1 MISHALLHWLEQHAL
16 EIDQTAELSHEIL
29 RRLGQEGLF
38 AIGVATEYGGSG
50 GDFTDAVQALS
61 EVASHSMTAAF
72 MFWGHRTYI
81 ELLVRSPQYPLH
93 AHRLPAL
100 LSGEYAGATGLSNMM
115 KFLNGIE
122 EINLSGESDQG
133 GWQVSGQL
141 FWVTNL
147 QPEKF
152 SVVTAVQP
160 KGGAVPFIATISSDL
175 PGVERSA
182 DLSLMSMQGS
192 ATAALQFTEAVVDER
207 SILYPDA
214 TVALAYLRP
223 HFLGLQCG
231 MALGL
236 AARSLSEISDHSAE
250 THPLRADY
258 QTTLRQYDS
267 LRSRLF
273 SGLANGQFQ
282 SEPRQLFQL
291 RIALIELTQRVIQT
305 ELMIKGG
312 RAYLSPVGDQFAR
325 RWRESAFLPLVTPSV
340 VQLRQQL
347 QGDV

>member
-16 EIDQTAELSHEIL
+16 EIDQTAELSHEVL

-38 AIGVATEYGGSG
+38 AIGVAAEYGGSG

-61 EVASHSMTAAF
+61 EVARYSMTAAF

-100 LSGEYAGATGLSNMM
+100 LTGECAGATGLSNMM

-122 EINLSGESDQG
+122 EINLSGTRGQG
-133 GWQVSGQL
+133 GWQVSGKL

-147 QPEKF
+147 QPENF

-160 KGGAVPFIATISSDL
+160 KRGTTPFIATISSDL

-192 ATAALQFTEAVVDER
+192 ATAALQFTETTVDDH
-207 SILYPDA
+207 SVLYPDA
-214 TVALAYLRP
+214 ASALTYLRP

-236 AARSLSEISDHSAE
+236 CSRSLSEISDHSAE
-250 THPLRADY
+250 THLLRADY
-258 QTTLRQYDS
+258 HTAHRQYDT
-267 LRSRLF
+267 LRGRLF
-273 SGLANGQFQ
+273 TGLTDGQFQ
-282 SEPRQLFQL
+282 SEPRQLFRL
-291 RIALIELTQRVIQT
+291 RIELIELTQRVIQT

-312 RAYLSPVGDQFAR
+312 RAYLSPAGDHFAR

>member
-16 EIDQTAELSHEIL
+16 EIDRSAGMSGEVL
-29 RRLGQEGLF
+29 RRLGREGLF
-38 AIGVATEYGGSG
+38 AIGVAAEYGGRG
-50 GDFTDAVQALS
+50 GDFTDAVQAVS
-61 EVASHSMTAAF
+61 EVARYSMTAAF

-81 ELLVRSPQYPLH
+81 ELLIRSPQYSQH
-93 AHRLPAL
+93 AYRLPAL
-100 LSGEYAGATGLSNMM
+100 LSGEQAGATGLSNMM

-122 EINLSGESDQG
+122 ELNLSGTRFRDS
-133 GWQVSGQL
+133 WQVSGKL

-147 QPEKF
+147 QPENF

-160 KGGAVPFIATISSDL
+160 RRGGTPFIATISSDL
-175 PGVERSA
+175 SGLERSA

-192 ATAALQFTEAVVDER
+192 ATAALQFTDTEIADH

-214 TVALAYLRP
+214 ASALAYLRP

-236 AARSLSEISDHSAE
+236 SARSLSEISDHLTG
-250 THPLRADY
+250 THLLWSDY
-258 QTTLRQYDS
+258 HTALRQYDS
-267 LRSRLF
+267 LRDRLF

-282 SEPRQLFQL
+282 SGPRQLFQL
-291 RIALIELTQRVIQT
+291 RIELIELTLRVIQT

-312 RAYLSPVGDQFAR
+312 RAYLSPAGDHFAR
-325 RWRESAFLPLVTPSV
+325 RWREAAFLPLVTPSV

-347 QGDV
+347 QGGV